1 MRWLAALLLVL
12 APSAAPTGA
21 APTGPGAGAAED
33 VGAPPVLVR
42 VLEGHASVV
51 TGGEPRLVLPADGA
65 VSVSG
70 SAFLSLAPGS
80 SAELRRRGTS
90 SLRLAGTTEMEWGGE
105 AKDAGTWTLFAG
117 SRVDAEV
124 RRGRIG
130 LKLLGEGWELGAQGA
145 AFHVRRLA
153 SGELEVLHHGGEL
166 LTARPLDGGRPR
178 TLRAGERTRLPA
190 R

>member
-1 MRWLAALLLVL
+1 MRRLAALLLLL
-12 APSAAPTGA
+12 APSASA
-21 APTGPGAGAAED
+21 PGASSALD
-33 VGAPPVLVR
+33 VGAPPVLLR

-65 VSVSG
+65 VTVAG
-70 SAFLSLAPGS
+70 AAFLALAPGS

-90 SLRLAGTTEMEWGGE
+90 SLRLAGTTEMEWSGESGG
-105 AKDAGTWTLFAG
+105 ASAWTLFAW

-124 RRGRIG
+124 RRGRLA
-130 LKLLGEGWELGAQGA
+130 LKLLGEGWELEAQGA

-153 SGELEVLHHGGEL
+153 GGELEVLHHGGEL
-166 LTARPLDGGRPR
+166 LTARPLDGGGAR
-178 TLRAGERTRLPA
+178 TLRAGERIRLPA